1 MIIRNKQGNLIS
13 IHPDNYSDDESF
25 FKDWFKKQYGKID
38 DISIQNKDY
47 IKFYMEN
54 KIYIKYNEDTKKV

>member
-13 IHPDNYSDDESF
+13 IHPDNYSDDDSF

-38 DISIQNKDY
+38 DINIQNKDY

-54 KIYIKYNEDTKKV
+54 KI